1 MDHNDIINRIAE
13 LLDSIEWSYNNSE
26 EKDRLY
32 LSLQSTQTGLSSNI
46 QIRAFDDGWYRIY
59 ATWPDDIDTDIDMN
73 PIIEYVANSAV
84 SDYNYDLLKVSTED
98 GVIYYVSFVYV
109 NDISELTDEIID
121 ATITGT
127 ALRIAEKYGPDTMD
141 IISEQE

>member
-13 LLDSIEWSYNNSE
+13 WLDSIEWSYNSSE
-26 EKDRLY
+26 GEDRLY
-32 LSLQSTQTGLSSNI
+32 LSLQSMQTGLSSNI

-59 ATWPDDIDTDIDMN
+59 AIWPDDINTDIDMD

-84 SDYNYDLLKVSTED
+84 SDYNYGRLKVSTED
-98 GVIYYVSFVYV
+98 GVIYYVSDVYV
-109 NDISELTDEIID
+109 NDISELTDEILD
-121 ATITGT
+121 ATITDT
-127 ALRIAEKYGPDTMD
+127 ALRIAEKYGPDIME